1 MPIPLLESPAVWVF
15 AARFMRL
22 DKEARTAL
30 IPQPGEDLP
39 ATSASIET
47 ARGGSD
53 ALGLSIPVAWRLA
66 GALFIGSA
74 LMMFPALLLLGN
86 SLDAPEAILIALAV
100 GTGVGCL
107 AASERGL
114 NRRWL
119 TLVPIVAIAE
129 MAAVVQATDYVLS
142 YLYFFVALYVAVV
155 FPRRMAPYLVL
166 IGAALLLRFT
176 DAGVG
181 FQEGALWTLAVGL
194 PLMLTAVAVGWLTA
208 YLESSRATY
217 RALLGVDGLT
227 GVGNYRALI
236 ERLRHEAVRHSRKGR
251 QFAVLILDLDGFK
264 SVNDTQGHL
273 IGDSVLA
280 IVASMIE
287 LEVRGEDAVYRHG
300 GDEFSVIA
308 PETNRDQ
315 AWLLAARIEREV
327 RRLAAGPVRLSVS
340 FGVAV
345 FPEDGAEP
353 AELLDAA
360 DISLRTQRLEAHR

>member
-1 MPIPLLESPAVWVF
+1 MRFIEDF
-15 AARFMRL
+15 RAAIGRHSG
-22 DKEARTAL
+22 
-30 IPQPGEDLP
+30 QGLP
-39 ATSASIET
+39 ATSDSIHVEQ
-47 ARGGSD
+47 ARGE
-53 ALGLSIPVAWRLA
+53 AHGLTTPLAWRLA

-74 LMMFPALLLLGN
+74 LMMVPAILLLGR
-86 SLDAPEAILIALAV
+86 SLDAPEAIVVALAV
-100 GTGVGCL
+100 GTGASCL
-107 AASERGL
+107 WAAERQL
-114 NRRWL
+114 SRRWL
-119 TLVPIVAIAE
+119 AVVPIVAIAE
-129 MAAVVQATDYVLS
+129 TAAMVQATDYVLS
-142 YLYFFVALYVAVV
+142 YLYFFVALFVAVV
-155 FPRRMAPYLVL
+155 FPKRMAPYLAL

-176 DAGVG
+176 DTGVD

-194 PLMLTAVAVGWLTA
+194 PLTFTAVAVGRLTA
-208 YLESSRATY
+208 NLESSRATY
-217 RALLGVDGLT
+217 QALLGVDDLT

-236 ERLRHEAVRHSRKGR
+236 ERLRHETLRHSRKGR
-251 QFAVLILDLDGFK
+251 QFALLNLDLDGFK

-273 IGDSVLA
+273 IGDLVLV
-280 IVASMIE
+280 IVASMIG

-327 RRLAAGPVRLSVS
+327 RRLAAGPVKLSVS

-360 DISLRTQRLEAHR
+360 DISLRTHRLELANYRSRRVSRGTSVTGA

>member
-1 MPIPLLESPAVWVF
+1 
-15 AARFMRL
+15 
-22 DKEARTAL
+22 
-30 IPQPGEDLP
+30 
-39 ATSASIET
+39 
-47 ARGGSD
+47 
-53 ALGLSIPVAWRLA
+53 VAWRLA

-74 LMMFPALLLLGN
+74 LLMVPALLLLDRA
-86 SLDAPEAILIALAV
+86 LDAPQAILIALAA
-100 GTGVGCL
+100 GTGVACL
-107 AASERGL
+107 AASEREL
-114 NRRWL
+114 SRRWL
-119 TLVPIVAIAE
+119 AVVPVVAIAE
-129 MAAVVQATDYVLS
+129 MAAMVQATDYVLT
-142 YLYFFVALYVAVV
+142 YLYFFVALYAAVV
-155 FPRRMAPYLVL
+155 FPRRMVPYLAL

-176 DAGVG
+176 DAGVD
-181 FQEGALWTLAVGL
+181 FQEGVLWTLAVGL
-194 PLMLTAVAVGWLTA
+194 PLTLTAVAVGRLTA
-208 YLESSRATY
+208 NLESSRATY
-217 RALLGVDGLT
+217 RALLGVDDLT
-227 GVGNYRALI
+227 GAGNYRALI
-236 ERLRHEAVRHSRKGR
+236 ERLHHEAVRHSRKGR

-360 DISLRTQRLEAHR
+360 DISLRAQRLELTGHRSRRFSPGTSVTGA